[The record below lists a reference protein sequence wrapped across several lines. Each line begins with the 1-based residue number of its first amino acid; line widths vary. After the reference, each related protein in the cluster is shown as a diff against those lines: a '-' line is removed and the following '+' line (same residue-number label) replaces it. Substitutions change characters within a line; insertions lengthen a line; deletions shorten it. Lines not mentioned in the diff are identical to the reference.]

1 MFDPLYVP
9 HVVAA
14 VVCSDVMIVAAIL
27 SLFCS
32 YHCV

>member
-1 MFDPLYVP
+1 MLDPLYVP

-14 VVCSDVMIVAAIL
+14 VVCSDVMPLAARFL
-27 SLFCS
+27 LFCS